1 MVCRYKPT
9 GNFLS
14 CSRPFFGGGAEPRDG
29 RTYLAGERAVGVALP
44 EVAQAGAA
52 HVTGAGAA
60 LLGLWPMIE
69 EENLGLVDDVHLSR
83 RGNGGVTW
91 VSTEQERRTEGGM

>member
-1 MVCRYKPT
+1 M
-9 GNFLS
+9 
-14 CSRPFFGGGAEPRDG
+14 DG
-29 RTYLAGERAVGVALP
+29 RTHLAGERTVGVALP

-69 EENLGLVDDVHLSR
+69 EENLCLVDDVHLKRKR
-83 RGNGGVTW
+83 R
-91 VSTEQERRTEGGM
+91 EI